1 MTLEDV
7 YKIMVQLLAQ
17 SEGIKE
23 ALVEKEK
30 RNEEGWD
37 RLCEQSDRIEER
49 WNDIAD
55 LLADDN
61 RHILDKIEEAKKEVV
76 DAIPKPE

>member
-30 RNEEGWD
+30 RNEDRWD

>member
-1 MTLEDV
+1 
-7 YKIMVQLLAQ
+7 MVQLLAQ

-23 ALVEKEK
+23 ALDEKEK
-30 RNEEGWD
+30 RNEERWD

-49 WNDIAD
+49 WNDLAD
-55 LLADDN
+55 LLADDH
-61 RHILDKIEEAKKEVV
+61 RRVLDKMEEVKKEVV